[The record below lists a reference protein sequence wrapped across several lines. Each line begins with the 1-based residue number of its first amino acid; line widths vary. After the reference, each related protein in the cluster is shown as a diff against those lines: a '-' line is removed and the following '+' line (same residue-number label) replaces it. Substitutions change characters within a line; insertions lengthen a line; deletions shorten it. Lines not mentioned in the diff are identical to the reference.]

1 MVTNNVSMYLL
12 TVAVISFGC
21 GEKIQGKQKKQIHTA
36 MCMAMV
42 IIFLRSFKTNKIKVN
57 KTIKM
62 KTTVALIMGK
72 VK

>member
-1 MVTNNVSMYLL
+1 MYLL

-21 GEKIQGKQKKQIHTA
+21 GEKIYGKQKKQIHTA

-42 IIFLRSFKTNKIKVN
+42 IIFLRSFKTNKIEVN

-62 KTTVALIMGK
+62 KATLALLW